1 MRDFGSLNWAILV
14 VYLVGNLC
22 LGYSLS
28 KRVASAEDF
37 FLGRRSTPW
46 WAIGISVVATY
57 VSALS
62 FLGGPAWAYEESLAV
77 IAIHLNYPIVIFLVV
92 VFFLPFFFNSGVASI
107 YEYQERRFGPSARS
121 VMSGV
126 FLISQGLT
134 SAAILYGT
142 ALVIEFITGV
152 DVLYAI
158 VIVTLVALAYTI
170 LGGIAAVIWT
180 DVIQAGVL
188 LVGAGIIFYAL
199 LTELPL
205 PLVEMLSDLKSQ
217 GKTNAL
223 DFSFDYSKEATVWSG
238 VIAMALYHTTV
249 YGANQ
254 MMVQRTL
261 AAKNIGDAKK
271 SYLMMGF
278 AAFFIYFLFM
288 FLGVLFYGYYGGVEF
303 DNSNTIILA
312 FASDYA
318 LPGLMGLI
326 AAAVIAAAMS
336 SLDSSFNS
344 MATVST
350 VDFYERFFRPGRSSQ
365 HYLKI
370 SRVFTLIWAAA
381 IIVPAIALSRSEGS
395 ILQTLSQLG
404 SYFVG
409 AKLSMYGLGFF
420 SKHASEK
427 GVLVGVVVGFLIVWW
442 VAAFTDISWP
452 WYCLIGGVVNVAV
465 SLPASILLDGRQ
477 AEYSIYTVRGQLRRH
492 VEQNLPLKEGR
503 WYLVPGKVDRV
514 CYLLPAFFVLTLVFL
529 AVFER
534 VIP

>member
-1 MRDFGSLNWAILV
+1 
-14 VYLVGNLC
+14 
-22 LGYSLS
+22 
-28 KRVASAEDF
+28 
-37 FLGRRSTPW
+37 
-46 WAIGISVVATY
+46 
-57 VSALS
+57 
-62 FLGGPAWAYEESLAV
+62 
-77 IAIHLNYPIVIFLVV
+77 
-92 VFFLPFFFNSGVASI
+92 
-107 YEYQERRFGPSARS
+107 
-121 VMSGV
+121 MSGI

-158 VIVTLVALAYTI
+158 FIVTLVALIYTI
-170 LGGIAAVIWT
+170 MGGIAAVIWT

-188 LVGAGIIFYAL
+188 LLGAGIIFYAL

-205 PLVEMLSDLKSQ
+205 PLVEMLSKLKLQ

-223 DFSFDYSKEATVWSG
+223 DFSFDFAREATVWSG

-271 SYLMMGF
+271 AYLMMGF

-288 FLGVLFYGYYGGVEF
+288 FLGVLFYGYYGGAEF
-303 DNSNTIILA
+303 ENSNTIILS

-318 LPGLMGLI
+318 LPGLMGII

-336 SLDSSFNS
+336 SLDSSLNS

-350 VDFYERFFRPGRSSQ
+350 VDFYERFFKPGQSSL

-370 SRVFTLIWAAA
+370 SRVFTVLWAAV

-420 SKHASEK
+420 SRHASER
-427 GVLVGVVVGFLIVWW
+427 GVLVGVVVGFLVVWW

-465 SLPASILLDGRQ
+465 SLPASLLLDGRQ

-492 VEQNLPLKEGR
+492 KELGLSMKDGN
-503 WYLVPGKVDRV
+503 WYLVPGKVDSV
-514 CYLLPAFFVLTLVFL
+514 CYLLLALFVFTLLFL
-529 AVFER
+529 ALFER
-534 VIP
+534 LIP

>member
-1 MRDFGSLNWAILV
+1 
-14 VYLVGNLC
+14 
-22 LGYSLS
+22 
-28 KRVASAEDF
+28 
-37 FLGRRSTPW
+37 
-46 WAIGISVVATY
+46 
-57 VSALS
+57 
-62 FLGGPAWAYEESLAV
+62 
-77 IAIHLNYPIVIFLVV
+77 
-92 VFFLPFFFNSGVASI
+92 
-107 YEYQERRFGPSARS
+107 
-121 VMSGV
+121 MSGI

-158 VIVTLVALAYTI
+158 FIVTLVALIYTI
-170 LGGIAAVIWT
+170 MGGIAAVIWT

-188 LVGAGIIFYAL
+188 LLGAGIIFYAL

-205 PLVEMLSDLKSQ
+205 PLVEMLSKLKLQ

-223 DFSFDYSKEATVWSG
+223 DFSFDFAREATVWSG

-271 SYLMMGF
+271 SYLLMGF

-288 FLGVLFYGYYGGVEF
+288 FLGVLFYGYYGGAEF
-303 DNSNTIILA
+303 ENSNTIILT

-318 LPGLMGLI
+318 LPGLMGII

-336 SLDSSFNS
+336 SLDSSLNS

-350 VDFYERFFRPGRSSQ
+350 VDFYERFFKPGQSSL

-370 SRVFTLIWAAA
+370 SRVFTVLWAAV

-420 SKHASEK
+420 SRHASER
-427 GVLVGVVVGFLIVWW
+427 GVLVGVAVGFLVVWW

-465 SLPASILLDGRQ
+465 SLPASLLLDGRQ
-477 AEYSIYTVRGQLRRH
+477 AEYSIYTVRGQLGRH
-492 VEQNLPLKEGR
+492 KEQGLPLKDGN
-503 WYLVPGKVDRV
+503 WYLVPGKVDSV
-514 CYLLPAFFVLTLVFL
+514 CYLLLAFFVFTLLFL
-529 AVFER
+529 VLFER
-534 VIP
+534 LIP

>member
-1 MRDFGSLNWAILV
+1 MSDFGALNWGILA
-14 VYLVGNLC
+14 VYLVGNLA
-22 LGYSLS
+22 LGFVLS
-28 KRVASAEDF
+28 KRVSSAEDF
-37 FLGRRSTPW
+37 YLGRRATPW

-62 FLGGPAWAYEESLAV
+62 FLGGPAWAYDQSLAV

-92 VFFLPFFFNSGVASI
+92 TFFLPFFFNSGVASI

-121 VMSGV
+121 VMSGI

-158 VIVTLVALAYTI
+158 VIVTLVALVYTV

-188 LVGAGIIFYAL
+188 LVGAGIIVFAL
-199 LTELPL
+199 ISELPM
-205 PLVEMLSDLKSQ
+205 PLTEMLSELKLQ
-217 GKTNAL
+217 GKTNPL
-223 DFSFDYSKEATVWSG
+223 DFSFDLGKEATVWSG
-238 VIAMALYHTTV
+238 VIAMSLYHTTV

-271 SYLMMGF
+271 AYLMMGF

-288 FLGVLFYGYYGGVEF
+288 FLGVLFYGYYAGVEF
-303 DNSNTIILA
+303 ENSNTIILQ

-318 LPGLMGLI
+318 LPGLMGVI

-336 SLDSSFNS
+336 SLDSSLNS

-350 VDFYERFFRPGRSSQ
+350 IDFYQRHFRPGETSQ
-365 HYLKI
+365 HYLFV
-370 SRVFTLIWAAA
+370 SRAFTLFWGAA
-381 IIVPAIALSRSEGS
+381 IILPAIALSRSEGS

-427 GVLVGVVVGFLIVWW
+427 GVLVGVGVGFLVVWA
-442 VAAFTDISWP
+442 VASYTDIAWP

-465 SLPASILLDGRQ
+465 SLPASLLLDGRQ
-477 AEYSIYTVRGQLRRH
+477 SSYSPFTVKGQLDHHRERG
-492 VEQNLPLKEGR
+492 LDLKEGN
-503 WYLVPGKVDRV
+503 WYLVPGKVDFA
-514 CYLLPAFFVLTLVFL
+514 CYFLLGFFVLTLIFL
-529 AVFER
+529 FVFEQA
-534 VIP
+534 IP

>member
-1 MRDFGSLNWAILV
+1 
-14 VYLVGNLC
+14 
-22 LGYSLS
+22 
-28 KRVASAEDF
+28 
-37 FLGRRSTPW
+37 
-46 WAIGISVVATY
+46 
-57 VSALS
+57 
-62 FLGGPAWAYEESLAV
+62 
-77 IAIHLNYPIVIFLVV
+77 
-92 VFFLPFFFNSGVASI
+92 
-107 YEYQERRFGPSARS
+107 
-121 VMSGV
+121 MSGI

-158 VIVTLVALAYTI
+158 FIVTLVALIYTI
-170 LGGIAAVIWT
+170 MGGIAAVIWT

-188 LVGAGIIFYAL
+188 LLGAGIIFYAL

-205 PLVEMLSDLKSQ
+205 PLVEMLSKLKLQ

-223 DFSFDYSKEATVWSG
+223 DFSFDFAREATVWSG

-271 SYLMMGF
+271 AYLMMGF

-288 FLGVLFYGYYGGVEF
+288 FLGVLFYGYYGGAEF
-303 DNSNTIILA
+303 ENSNTIILS

-318 LPGLMGLI
+318 LPGLMGII

-336 SLDSSFNS
+336 SLDSSLNS

-350 VDFYERFFRPGRSSQ
+350 VDFYERFFKPGQSSL

-370 SRVFTLIWAAA
+370 SRVFTVLWAAV

-420 SKHASEK
+420 SRHASER
-427 GVLVGVVVGFLIVWW
+427 GVLVGVVVGFLVVWW

-465 SLPASILLDGRQ
+465 SLPASLLLDGRQ

-492 VEQNLPLKEGR
+492 KELGLPMKDGN
-503 WYLVPGKVDRV
+503 WYLVPGKVDSV
-514 CYLLPAFFVLTLVFL
+514 CYLLLAFFVFTLLFL
-529 AVFER
+529 ALFER
-534 VIP
+534 LIP

>member
-1 MRDFGSLNWAILV
+1 MGDFGILNWSILV
-14 VYLVGNLC
+14 AYLVGNLL
-22 LGYSLS
+22 LGFALS
-28 KRVASAEDF
+28 KRVANAEDF
-37 FLGRRSTPW
+37 YLGRRGTPW

-62 FLGGPAWAYEESLAV
+62 FLGGPAWAYDQGLAV
-77 IAIHLNYPIVIFLVV
+77 IAIHLNYPLVICLVV

-121 VMSGV
+121 VMSGI
-126 FLISQGLT
+126 FLVSQGLT

-158 VIVTLVALAYTI
+158 ILVTLIALVYTI

-188 LVGAGIIFYAL
+188 LVGAGIIFFAL
-199 LTELPL
+199 LDQLPA
-205 PLVEMLSDLKSQ
+205 PLLDMLSELKRQ

-223 DFSFDYSKEATVWSG
+223 DLSFDFAKEATIWSG

-271 SYLMMGF
+271 AYLMMGF

-288 FLGVLFYGYYGGVEF
+288 FLGVLFYGYYGGAEF

-312 FASDYA
+312 FAADYA
-318 LPGLMGLI
+318 LPGLMGII

-336 SLDSSFNS
+336 SLDSSLNS

-350 VDFYERFFRPGRSSQ
+350 VDFYERFFRPGESGE
-365 HYLKI
+365 HYLRI
-370 SRVFTLIWAAA
+370 SRIFTLIWAAA
-381 IIVPAIALSRSEGS
+381 IILPAILLSRSEGS

-427 GVLVGVVVGFLIVWW
+427 GVLVGVLVGFFVVWW
-442 VAAFTDISWP
+442 VAVFTDIAWP
-452 WYCLIGGVVNVAV
+452 WYCLIGGLVNVAV
-465 SLPASILLDGRQ
+465 SWPASLLIDGRQ
-477 AEYSIYTVRGQLRRH
+477 TEYSEYTVRGQLQRH
-492 VEQNLPLKEGR
+492 KTLGLPMKDGN
-503 WYLVPGKVDRV
+503 WYQVPGRVDAV
-514 CYLLPAFFVLTLVFL
+514 CYVLLAFFVFTLLLLVAFDW
-529 AVFER
+529 

>member
-1 MRDFGSLNWAILV
+1 MREFGALNWAILIA
-14 VYLVGNLC
+14 YLIGNLW
-22 LGYSLS
+22 LGYLLS

-37 FLGRRSTPW
+37 YLGRRATPW

-77 IAIHLNYPIVIFLVV
+77 IAIHLNYPIVICLVV
-92 VFFLPFFFNSGVASI
+92 IFFLPFFFNSGVASI
-107 YEYQERRFGPSARS
+107 YEYQERRFGPAARS
-121 VMSGV
+121 TMSVV

-142 ALVIEFITGV
+142 ALVLEFITGV
-152 DVLYAI
+152 DVIYAI
-158 VIVTLVALAYTI
+158 ILVTLIALVYTI

-199 LTELPL
+199 LDQLPL
-205 PLVEMLSDLKSQ
+205 PLVEMLSDLKAQ

-223 DFSFDYSKEATVWSG
+223 EFSFDLGKEATIWTG

-318 LPGLMGLI
+318 LPGLMGII

-336 SLDSSFNS
+336 SLDSSLNS

-350 VDFYERFFRPGRSSQ
+350 VDFYERFFKPGQSGQ
-365 HYLKI
+365 HYLKV
-370 SRVFTLIWAAA
+370 SRLFTLMWAVA
-381 IIVPAIALSRSEGS
+381 IILPAIALSRSEGS

-420 SKHASEK
+420 SKHASER
-427 GVLVGVVVGFLIVWW
+427 GVLVGVAVGFLVVWW

-465 SLPASILLDGRQ
+465 SLPASLLLDGRQ
-477 AEYSIYTVRGQLRRH
+477 KEYSEYTVRGQLKRH
-492 VEQNLPLKEGR
+492 KEQNLPMKDGR
-503 WYLVPGKVDRV
+503 WYVVPGKVDAV
-514 CYLLPAFFVLTLVFL
+514 CYVLLAFFALTLVFL
-529 AVFER
+529 FLFEEM
-534 VIP
+534 IP